1 MPWDLE
7 TICLKCLQKA
17 PALRYATAVELADDL
32 ARFLAGEP
40 ILARPTCAW
49 ERAWKWARRRPAV
62 TGLSTAVVLVTGLG
76 LGLAAWQWRRHHRGG
91 GLGGGAAPGR
101 R

>member
-1 MPWDLE
+1 MPRDLE

-40 ILARPTCAW
+40 ILARPTRAW